1 MHRRNTHRVL
11 SILLMF
17 FVVSTLL
24 FVGGLKVANAKS
36 SSYALSSYE
45 KNLLQNLAFK
55 GWKGYNVKEVDLVA
69 EVQIRVAG
77 WVNNTDE
84 LMAIDGY
91 MGPQTRRAIRNF
103 NIAYGIGNTDRII
116 YSTAQM
122 LNWLENDDG
131 STAHFNFSE
140 FACKKGNPYT
150 LSVWYGTTPK
160 QLSYGWAKLSPND
173 VKENL
178 RRLMWR
184 LEAVR
189 TKLGNNPIKIN
200 SGFRYYTY
208 NKKIGGAK
216 NSQHIYG
223 NAADIVVRN
232 VSPSKVYKV
241 ARESSFG
248 GIGLYNSFVH
258 VDTRNYVARWK

>member
-1 MHRRNTHRVL
+1 MHRRVKHRIL

-17 FVVSTLL
+17 FVATTLL
-24 FVGGLKVANAKS
+24 FAGGVKVANAQS
-36 SSYALSSYE
+36 SNYALSSYE

-55 GWKGYNVKEVDLVA
+55 GWKGFNVREADLIA
-69 EVQIRVAG
+69 EIQIRVAG
-77 WVNNTDE
+77 WVNNANE
-84 LMAIDGY
+84 LMDIDGY

-103 NIAYGIGNTDRII
+103 NIAYGIGNTDRVI

-122 LNWLENDDG
+122 LNWLENNDG
-131 STAHFNFSE
+131 STAHFKFSE
-140 FACKKGNPYT
+140 FACKGNPYT
-150 LSVWYGTTPK
+150 WSVWYGTSPK
-160 QLSYGWAKLSPND
+160 QLSYGWSKLSPNA
-173 VKENL
+173 VKENI

-184 LEAVR
+184 LEALR
-189 TKLGNNPIKIN
+189 TKLGNNPIKLT

-208 NKKIGGAK
+208 NKKIGGAN

-223 NAADIVVRN
+223 KAADISVRN
-232 VSPSKVYKV
+232 VSPEKVYKA

-248 GIGLYNSFVH
+248 GLGLYNSFVH